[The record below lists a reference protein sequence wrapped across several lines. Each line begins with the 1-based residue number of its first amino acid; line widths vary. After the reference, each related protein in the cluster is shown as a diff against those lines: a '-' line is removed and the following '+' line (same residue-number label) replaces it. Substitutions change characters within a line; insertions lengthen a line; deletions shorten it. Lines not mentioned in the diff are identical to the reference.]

1 MKLFYQLFM
10 LVFFFSL
17 FMYLIGCFYNT
28 SVVLTKWTEQS
39 RWAVTF
45 VISLVCILGGFFLV
59 FNYFDKEK

>member
-17 FMYLIGCFYNT
+17 FMYLIGCFYNA
-28 SVVLTKWTEQS
+28 SVVLTKWTETS
-39 RWAVTF
+39 RWLVAF
-45 VISLVCILGGFFLV
+45 VISLVCIVGGAVLV